1 MYDKSQHV
9 PKFPLVIFSVV
20 SYQCGAIFRGMTSW
34 LKVRPKGF
42 EDMCYKKEGVML
54 NSDANNTS
62 GVCFIIAS
70 HQKQI
75 ISIYP

>member
-1 MYDKSQHV
+1 MSGEHFFPDIIPPVYDKSQHV

-20 SYQCGAIFRGMTSW
+20 SYQCEAIFRGMTSW

-54 NSDANNTS
+54 NS
-62 GVCFIIAS
+62 GC
-70 HQKQI
+70 
-75 ISIYP
+75 